1 MAIQD
6 ACAIQ
11 RPSVL
16 PFRDMLNNNFHTPYV
31 KWCEHFDSMDKLLL
45 KGVGI
50 SSEAT
55 NPAEFLAPH
64 MCFIFP
70 N

>member
-1 MAIQD
+1 MG
-6 ACAIQ
+6 
-11 RPSVL
+11 
-16 PFRDMLNNNFHTPYV
+16 
-31 KWCEHFDSMDKLLL
+31 KLLL